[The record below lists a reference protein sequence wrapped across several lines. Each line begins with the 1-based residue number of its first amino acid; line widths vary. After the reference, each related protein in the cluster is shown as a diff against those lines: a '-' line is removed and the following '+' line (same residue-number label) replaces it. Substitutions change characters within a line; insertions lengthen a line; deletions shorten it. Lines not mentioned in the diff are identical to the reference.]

1 MYVGAL
7 SFSCSSFWGFI
18 SHMKSMKYIKTANKV
33 GFLIRVLAII
43 SLIYMSFPILAAFT
57 MHMSSNFLSK
67 GKNASFPFPHVIISW
82 EMVLEE

>member
-43 SLIYMSFPILAAFT
+43 ALIYMSFPILAGFT
-57 MHMSSNFLSK
+57 MHMFSNYLSK
-67 GKNASFPFPHVIISW
+67 GKKMHPFHSVMLLSAGRW
-82 EMVLEE
+82 C